1 MEYTLTTAMSKM
13 ISTNDA
19 LAALSGGLNL
29 TLYPAADLKE
39 FGIAGLGKIEG
50 LVKEAADELNKKFEG
65 KINFAVKNA
74 QGQEAVELAEKIGIQ
89 NVNYDDPDTKE
100 KKTTALGL
108 VLELGGSFR
117 NIPLK
122 LQNFFGWRLIGAEN
136 LQDNIASSIESLL
149 SKSVE
154 IAYIT
159 GHNELSLYGN
169 PYNRNEMTSES
180 FRAVLSDIYSFKE
193 IDLKKDDIP
202 LNIKCAIVNGP
213 KSEFSDKELRKLDQ
227 FVMNGGNVLFCLE
240 PLVEEGG
247 GNSQPTYSK
256 PKTGLD
262 KLLGAYGI
270 VPGADYVMD
279 ENAYVQRQGM
289 GQSAKMNW
297 APMIG
302 QKQLDRKNPI
312 TKYIPEMIFLQNGS
326 IDISGAKENPDAKT
340 TVLVRSSEK
349 SWTASENIILY
360 PGYIFPPEDKEKI
373 HENNLA
379 VLVEGKFKSAFA
391 GSEPAAD
398 EDADASNLEKG
409 VQSDA
414 LSAREFL
421 DKSVQSSKIIFIS
434 SAQVTTPQLIDENG
448 REPMAYF
455 MRNSVDYLNGEE
467 DYCEM
472 RTKGI
477 AGNLLDIKNE
487 ALATIFKLFNQFG
500 LAILVALAGLLV
512 WRLRTIRRA
521 EIRVKYNPND
531 ERVVE
536 KPRASKAADTEK
548 QSEDDGEKK

>member
-1 MEYTLTTAMSKM
+1 M
-13 ISTNDA
+13 
-19 LAALSGGLNL
+19 
-29 TLYPAADLKE
+29 
-39 FGIAGLGKIEG
+39 
-50 LVKEAADELNKKFEG
+50 
-65 KINFAVKNA
+65 
-74 QGQEAVELAEKIGIQ
+74 
-89 NVNYDDPDTKE
+89 
-100 KKTTALGL
+100 
-108 VLELGGSFR
+108 ELGGSFR